1 MKKKRTLIDWANEQ
15 QTNLAEIGDA
25 AEVLENFHHLIV
37 RASSRGELLQ
47 LRSSLFRSE
56 QAHRIVGDPLDSQ
69 QYMNLLSEITS
80 KIASLSHREVTP

>member
-56 QAHRIVGDPLDSQ
+56 QVHRIYGDPFNAE
-69 QYMNLLSEITS
+69 QYMNLLSEIS
-80 KIASLSHREVTP
+80 NRIASLSHREVTP